1 MEKQER
7 TRKISVINE
16 QLDFCKTLIKHLDV
30 DFHTDV
36 KNQNEAAYDWS
47 LGVKNH
53 TRYAEDTIRLRREL
67 LKLERLFE
75 SAGEGGL

>member
-36 KNQNEAAYDWS
+36 KNQNEDAYDWDF
-47 LGVKNH
+47 GVKNH

-75 SAGEGGL
+75 SAG